1 MKLLEYED
9 NDLRII
15 KTDNALTY
23 ALFDALKENVKIKV
37 LNLCK
42 RADVTAMTYYRHF
55 GNKYQLYT
63 FAIKK
68 QLQAFLPIPKK
79 LKPSTMRQLVYYLLV
94 NTQKFIFDSKDVILQ
109 SLSKIDKKGIDQSY
123 IGMMFSIYRYYVHQ
137 EIKLIC
143 GKASSLETSMWA
155 NLLSG
160 AIVILFMNQLKCAIN
175 VNSKLIWDST
185 KNLLSFINKY

>member
-175 VNSKLIWDST
+175 VNSKLI
-185 KNLLSFINKY
+185 